1 MMDDRPIG
9 YSMHRLMYTNREY
22 WYYLKKLSLFKNK
35 KRDIFV
41 YASKEFKEELECSGI
56 CGDITTFGCESFSSI
71 ETKINNHTF
80 DFRFGYSMF
89 GGLSLKIIR
98 SYDDRAGP
106 SLVMKDYVADFNR
119 IRKIIADWDNWE
131 TYVNVTHVLAG
142 DIKVCE
148 WKDGDWK

>member
-1 MMDDRPIG
+1 MRA
-9 YSMHRLMYTNREY
+9 YT
-22 WYYLKKLSLFKNK
+22 LFDHFPERSVNT
-35 KRDIFV
+35 II
-41 YASKEFKEELECSGI
+41 ACIAKEFKEELEYSGM
-56 CGDITTFGCESFSSI
+56 GGSITTFSCRSFDSI
-71 ETKINNHTF
+71 ETKIDNHTF

-106 SLVMKDYVADFNR
+106 LLRLKDYIVDFNR

-148 WKDGDWK
+148 WKDGD